1 MIHPFAP
8 PLLRERTSCWRRL
21 RWLVKFQ
28 VSGKNSAALFTLK
41 LHRGDGMALLG
52 MNWKKGKPPK
62 DFVGFAI
69 EHRPP
74 DSDRFFALNNR
85 ITFPGVDGAVNPE
98 RLSTMS
104 SPIQKFR
111 WVHFPRNAN
120 LDGEFVYRVTP
131 MFMNDDDTLSQ
142 GDPQEAAIELR
153 RDTFPGQLNVTFT
166 RGFVSSQAFVDR
178 FEKFGPINKL
188 VPAKAA
194 DGLKFKPTHPNA
206 DEALAWMGFEAREVI
221 LDTLDQAIKDKAE
234 VRVVAYDL
242 NVPDVVERL
251 EKIGKRLKI
260 IIDDSKEH
268 GEAKSAETQAEKRLR
283 ASAGKENVTRQHMK
297 SLQHNKTIVV
307 DGPKVKKVVFGS
319 TNLSWRGF
327 YVQSNNAVVVEG
339 RKPVALARAAFD
351 KYFDDPDGFGDSDSA
366 KLTDLGLKDI
376 DARVAFSPHAKSN
389 SLLKKIGDDILGN
402 TTSCLFYSLAFL
414 SITPGVIKEAIKKV
428 TSRKDIFAYG
438 ISDKK
443 VGGIDLQMP
452 DGNVAP
458 VFASALDKNIPAP
471 FSKEPA
477 GGGGNRMHHKFVV
490 IDFDKPTAR
499 VYLGSYNFS
508 IPADE
513 KNGEN
518 LLLIRDRRIAVSY
531 TIEALRIFD
540 HYHFRVAQQQAKKA
554 RKKLQLAR
562 PPRKAGEKPWW
573 DEDFTNARKIRDRE
587 LFA

>member
-1 MIHPFAP
+1 MAG
-8 PLLRERTSCWRRL
+8 E
-21 RWLVKFQ
+21 FQ

-62 DFVGFAI
+62 GFVGFAI

-74 DSDRFFALNNR
+74 DSDRFFALKNR

-339 RKPVALARAAFD
+339 RKPVALALAAFD

-414 SITPGVIKEAIKKV
+414 
-428 TSRKDIFAYG
+428 R
-438 ISDKK
+438 
-443 VGGIDLQMP
+443 
-452 DGNVAP
+452 
-458 VFASALDKNIPAP
+458 
-471 FSKEPA
+471 
-477 GGGGNRMHHKFVV
+477 
-490 IDFDKPTAR
+490 
-499 VYLGSYNFS
+499 
-508 IPADE
+508 
-513 KNGEN
+513 
-518 LLLIRDRRIAVSY
+518 
-531 TIEALRIFD
+531 
-540 HYHFRVAQQQAKKA
+540 
-554 RKKLQLAR
+554 
-562 PPRKAGEKPWW
+562 
-573 DEDFTNARKIRDRE
+573 
-587 LFA
+587 

>member
-1 MIHPFAP
+1 MAGEI
-8 PLLRERTSCWRRL
+8 
-21 RWLVKFQ
+21 
-28 VSGKNSAALFTLK
+28 SGQRQEFGGALYPQIAS
-41 LHRGDGMALLG
+41 RDGMALLG

-74 DSDRFFALNNR
+74 DSDRFFALKNR

-242 NVPDVVERL
+242 NVPDVVDAAREDRQTA
-251 EKIGKRLKI
+251 ENHHRRQQGARRGKVRR
-260 IIDDSKEH
+260 DPG
-268 GEAKSAETQAEKRLR
+268 GEAPQGFGGQGERDAPAHEKPSAQQDHRGRRPEGEEGGVRLDQSELARVLR
-283 ASAGKENVTRQHMK
+283 AIQ
-297 SLQHNKTIVV
+297 Q
-307 DGPKVKKVVFGS
+307 
-319 TNLSWRGF
+319 RG
-327 YVQSNNAVVVEG
+327 G
-339 RKPVALARAAFD
+339 GGRAASRSRWRSRRSTSISTIR
-351 KYFDDPDGFGDSDSA
+351 DGFGDSDSA

-414 SITPGVIKEAIKKV
+414 CDNARRDQGSDQEGHQPQGYLRLRHFRQEGRRHRPADAGWQRR
-428 TSRKDIFAYG
+428 SRIRLGARQEH
-438 ISDKK
+438 SRA
-443 VGGIDLQMP
+443 VLQ
-452 DGNVAP
+452 G
-458 VFASALDKNIPAP
+458 
-471 FSKEPA
+471 A
-477 GGGGNRMHHKFVV
+477 GGRRRQPHASQIRRHRFRQADRPGLSGLVQFLHSGRREERRESAAHSRPPHRGVLHHRGVAHLRPLSF
-490 IDFDKPTAR
+490 P
-499 VYLGSYNFS
+499 
-508 IPADE
+508 
-513 KNGEN
+513 
-518 LLLIRDRRIAVSY
+518 RRAAAGQEGQE
-531 TIEALRIFD
+531 EA
-540 HYHFRVAQQQAKKA
+540 AA
-554 RKKLQLAR
+554 LAR

>member
-74 DSDRFFALNNR
+74 DSDRFFALKNR

-366 KLTDLGLKDI
+366 KLTDLELKDI